1 MEVLSKSVIFGP
13 STKHFQR
20 AYRVSDILLGT
31 RDTQE
36 REAQLWPQDDHSLA
50 SEDGGAKQDA
60 HPGGGVRFRLV
71 HRSLEAQTP
80 WSSQTTPISTWTPCE
95 GVQGSLKGPASP
107 TQRQHAL
114 CLANPAHPRKENKRD
129 PDNKVMRTQNWGLL

>member
-1 MEVLSKSVIFGP
+1 M
-13 STKHFQR
+13 
-20 AYRVSDILLGT
+20 SDILLGT

-36 REAQLWPQDDHSLA
+36 REAQVWPQEDHSLA

-60 HPGGGVRFRLV
+60 CLGAGMRFGLV
-71 HRSLEAQTP
+71 HRSPEAQEP
-80 WSSQTTPISTWTPCE
+80 WSSQTTSISTWTTCE
-95 GVQGSLKGPASP
+95 GIQGSLKGPASP

-129 PDNKVMRTQNWGLL
+129 PDNKVMRTQSWGLL